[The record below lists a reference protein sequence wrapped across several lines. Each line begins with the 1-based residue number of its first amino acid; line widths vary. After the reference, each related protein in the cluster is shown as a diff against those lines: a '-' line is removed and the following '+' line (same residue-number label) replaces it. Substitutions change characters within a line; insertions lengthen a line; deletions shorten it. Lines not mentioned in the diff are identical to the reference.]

1 MTTAGTPA
9 TAATNIH
16 RTTSLE
22 NTRRRA
28 FGTSR
33 TAWHATEARKGTR
46 MVTASAGDANA
57 TDVRRNRNDD
67 PKLTDR
73 LFGIAQ
79 TRRSRGQ
86 MLTMGF
92 IP

>member
-1 MTTAGTPA
+1 
-9 TAATNIH
+9 
-16 RTTSLE
+16 
-22 NTRRRA
+22 
-28 FGTSR
+28 
-33 TAWHATEARKGTR
+33 

-79 TRRSRGQ
+79 TRRSKGQ
-86 MLTMGF
+86 MLAMGF